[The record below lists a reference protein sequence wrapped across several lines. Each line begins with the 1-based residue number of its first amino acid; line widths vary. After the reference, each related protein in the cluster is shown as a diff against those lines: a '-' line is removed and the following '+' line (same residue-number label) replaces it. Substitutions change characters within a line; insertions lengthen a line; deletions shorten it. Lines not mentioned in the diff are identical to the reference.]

1 MMRTTNLHAKC
12 SWHQSSFGRK
22 HHEEATQTIKTRTIN
37 DKDNS
42 KYELREDERHIPV
55 TLQGLQLDNNT
66 AAVLSERAVDL
77 ELIDD

>member
-1 MMRTTNLHAKC
+1 MQNVAGTRVPLDGNITKRPRK
-12 SWHQSSFGRK
+12 QS
-22 HHEEATQTIKTRTIN
+22 KTRTIN
-37 DKDNS
+37 YKDNS